1 LITMDLRKCNSRC
14 FTNNAV
20 LRCATI
26 APVRSSF
33 KQKRRLGII
42 QVGVS
47 RWGEGGAWNQKVV

>member
-1 LITMDLRKCNSRC
+1 MDLRKCNSRC